1 MNESTIHSNMSEM
14 LDRTH
19 MTEEG
24 QGEATPPGPQA
35 ASNWSRSFQNPV
47 GNIYY
52 PPTGKLQ
59 IITISF
65 LVKMKFEKIYI
76 LVLSNPLLIIMIIDL
91 NKINEL
97 MINSSPWML
106 VPFFNSKYEN
116 W

>member
-59 IITISF
+59 IIIYF
-65 LVKMKFEKIYI
+65 LVKMKFEKIRLTHYC
-76 LVLSNPLLIIMIIDL
+76 NDDL
-91 NKINEL
+91 NKINEPDEP
-97 MINSSPWML
+97 MINSSNWIL
-106 VPFFNSKYEN
+106 VHVK
-116 W
+116 